1 MGSFSEVVCGLII
14 LPFCCCETEAELIE
28 AMELMELCL
37 DPIAEEVGVA
47 NDNELP
53 LPVISYEAAAS
64 SMTCSMALSG
74 NKSGLVVTRPNF
86 CITSSIEASSD
97 NIPISSSITGFKEA
111 TRLQYLCLSSEI
123 LHKHILFAVI
133 VLNLDKKIQKTNN
146 AITYK
151 NFSQALFFLLIQ
163 LFVILIEISRTLFY
177 LPLYV
182 IWIRSS

>member
-64 SMTCSMALSG
+64 SMTRSMALSG

>member
-1 MGSFSEVVCGLII
+1 MKERCLERLSTEVTDDLEGDMGSFSEVVCGLII

-111 TRLQYLCLSSEI
+111 TRLQYLCLSSES
-123 LHKHILFAVI
+123 LKKSF
-133 VLNLDKKIQKTNN
+133 LNRLN
-146 AITYK
+146 
-151 NFSQALFFLLIQ
+151 FFL
-163 LFVILIEISRTLFY
+163 
-177 LPLYV
+177 P
-182 IWIRSS
+182 

>member
-123 LHKHILFAVI
+123 LHKHILVFVLI
-133 VLNLDKKIQKTNN
+133 VLNLDKKFRK
-146 AITYK
+146 
-151 NFSQALFFLLIQ
+151 
-163 LFVILIEISRTLFY
+163 
-177 LPLYV
+177 
-182 IWIRSS
+182 